1 MYLFTFAKYGRWAI
15 FQKGP
20 ATIDRMPSQTMRGRW
35 KGILLRS
42 LEWLAGPCSVN
53 YISLNKILFAKIKV
67 SHLMCGPH

>member
-20 ATIDRMPSQTMRGRW
+20 ATIDRMTSQTMRGRW

-42 LEWLAGPCSVN
+42 LEWLAGPCSV
-53 YISLNKILFAKIKV
+53 
-67 SHLMCGPH
+67 